1 MLTPSRSTREPTT
14 GWTVTSYNQL
24 VTPSARA
31 RPNTKARRQEILD
44 TATTVFAEKGIVATT
59 VRDISERA
67 GILSGSL
74 YHHFTSKEEMISEI
88 LAPAVQA
95 QVDGFDR
102 IVATTDD
109 PKEILRLL
117 IAGAIA
123 QTAANPR
130 VARILQQDEH
140 HIRDLAGLDEV
151 VRQRRANRTRIET
164 VIERGVKTGQFRS
177 DCDSRIT
184 SMAYFDMVLGA
195 YRHLEPIGTRTPS
208 QVTAELTTLILRG
221 LDATPRPQ

>member
-1 MLTPSRSTREPTT
+1 M
-14 GWTVTSYNQL
+14 
-24 VTPSARA
+24 
-31 RPNTKARRQEILD
+31 
-44 TATTVFAEKGIVATT
+44 FAEKGIVATT

-88 LAPAVQA
+88 LAPVVKS

-117 IAGAIA
+117 IAAAIV
-123 QTAANPR
+123 QTASDPR

-140 HIRDLAGLDEV
+140 HIRDIPGLDEV
-151 VRQRRANRTRIET
+151 VRQRRANRARVET
-164 VIERGVKTGQFRS
+164 LIERGIAAGQFRS
-177 DCDSRIT
+177 DCDPRIT

-195 YRHLEPIGTRTPS
+195 YRHLKPIGTRTPS
-208 QVTAELTTLILRG
+208 QVTHELTTLILRG
-221 LDATPRPQ
+221 LEATSSTED